1 MNLTDPQSEP
11 IKPATLQFHIQG
23 LKPGALLSVEDT
35 ASLLGH
41 TRDWIYRRIY
51 QGMLKTQMIS
61 GRHVITG
68 QDLAAYID
76 SQVPYGPV
84 VLGCDGDVAQEGEQR

>member
-11 IKPATLQFHIQG
+11 IKPISLQFHIQG

-35 ASLLGH
+35 AHVLGH
-41 TRDWIYRRIY
+41 STDWIYRRIY
-51 QGMLKTQMIS
+51 QGLLRTQMIS

-84 VLGCDGDVAQEGEQR
+84 SLGCGHDVALEGEQL